1 MAEEEGGTP
10 VALHVYDLSGGLARA
25 LGPALLG
32 KALGGVWHTGVA
44 VFGEEYFFGDGICV
58 ARAGGT
64 HHGTPQEVLPMGVT
78 QVPRAVLLEWVE
90 ASRAEFSRSTYSLL
104 HHNCNHFSDALLRFL
119 VGGEVPAHIKDLPQE
134 VLSTPLG
141 ALLGPAL
148 EGFERELR
156 TAGSSPLAHPAA
168 PLAAPPPPRPPG
180 VHPRPRHPSG
190 TRREGGDAA
199 ARARGIRPHHGGG
212 GRGAQR
218 GRATGAAGSGAEGAE
233 GPASFREV
241 RGARLAWGRGEPPAA

>member
-1 MAEEEGGTP
+1 MAGGEGGAP

-32 KALGGVWHTGVA
+32 KVLGGVWHTGVA

-64 HHGTPQEVLPMGVT
+64 HHGAPQEVRPMGST
-78 QVPRAVLLEWVE
+78 HVPRAVLLEWVE
-90 ASRAEFSRSTYSLL
+90 ASRADFSRSTYSLL

-119 VGGEVPAHIKDLPQE
+119 VGSGVPAHIKDLPQE

-148 EGFERELR
+148 ESLEQELR
-156 TAGSSPLAHPAA
+156 TAGSSPLARPAA
-168 PLAAPPPPRPPG
+168 PLAAPPVSAPLATAPVRPC
-180 VHPRPRHPSG
+180 PRPRPAP
-190 TRREGGDAA
+190 DAA
-199 ARARGIRPHHGGG
+199 KEEMQRLVREEFDRIMAAGGVEPNEAAQLALRAAAQRARRAPLPP
-212 GRGAQR
+212 GR
-218 GRATGAAGSGAEGAE
+218 
-233 GPASFREV
+233 
-241 RGARLAWGRGEPPAA
+241 

>member
-1 MAEEEGGTP
+1 MAEGEEEGGGAP

-64 HHGTPQEVLPMGVT
+64 HHGRPQEALPMGVT
-78 QVPRAVLLEWVE
+78 QVPREVLLEWVE

-119 VGGEVPAHIKDLPQE
+119 VGGGVPAHIKDLPQE

-148 EGFERELR
+148 ESFERELR

-168 PLAAPPPPRPPG
+168 PLAAPPPPAPQASTPALPAPQAPDAKAEMQRLVRQEFDRIMAAGDVEPNEAAQQALRAAAERAQGPP
-180 VHPRPRHPSG
+180 PPSG
-190 TRREGGDAA
+190 R
-199 ARARGIRPHHGGG
+199 
-212 GRGAQR
+212 
-218 GRATGAAGSGAEGAE
+218 
-233 GPASFREV
+233 
-241 RGARLAWGRGEPPAA
+241 

>member
-168 PLAAPPPPRPPG
+168 PLAAPPPPAPQASTPAPATPQAPDAKAEMQRLVREEFDRIMAAGDVEPNEAAQQALRAAAQRAQRALP
-180 VHPRPRHPSG
+180 PSG
-190 TRREGGDAA
+190 R
-199 ARARGIRPHHGGG
+199 
-212 GRGAQR
+212 
-218 GRATGAAGSGAEGAE
+218 
-233 GPASFREV
+233 
-241 RGARLAWGRGEPPAA
+241 